1 MTDVRRIV
9 AEHRRAVWLLAAGL
23 VLNAALLVVVVLP
36 LSKRVSGGEQ
46 QAQAASMELA
56 AARRDYNSARAT
68 VSGKAQADVEL
79 KKFYQNVLPSSFSGA
94 RRVLFPSIE
103 QLAKKSN
110 LRYHDSSIQPQ
121 GEPEGDLQKVTMTFN
136 LAGEYTNIR
145 RFIHELETAP
155 EFRVIE
161 SVALAQAEEGERGLN
176 VTAHVATY
184 YRTGGNGN

>member
-9 AEHRRAVWLLAAGL
+9 AEHRRAVWLLAGGL
-23 VLNAALLVVVVLP
+23 ILNAALLVVVVLP
-36 LSKRVSGGEQ
+36 LSQKVSGGEQ
-46 QAQAASMELA
+46 EAQAASTELA

-68 VSGKAQADVEL
+68 VTGKAQADVEL

-176 VTAHVATY
+176 VSAHVATY

>member
-9 AEHRRAVWLLAAGL
+9 AEHRRAVWLIAAGL
-23 VLNAALLVVVVLP
+23 ILNAILLIVVVLP
-36 LSKRVSGGEQ
+36 LSQKVSGGEQ
-46 QAQAASMELA
+46 ESQAATMELV

-79 KKFYQNVLPSSFSGA
+79 KKFYQDVLPTSFSGA
-94 RRVLFPSIE
+94 RRLLFPSIE

-110 LRYHDSSIQPQ
+110 LQYHDSSIQPQ

-145 RFIHELETAP
+145 RFLYELETAP

>member
-1 MTDVRRIV
+1 VTDVRRIV
-9 AEHRRAVWLLAAGL
+9 AEHRRAVWLIAAGL
-23 VLNAALLVVVVLP
+23 ILNAVLLVVVVLP
-36 LSKRVSGGEQ
+36 LSQKVSGGEQ
-46 QAQAASMELA
+46 QAQSAAMELA

-68 VSGKAQADVEL
+68 VAGKAQADVQL
-79 KKFYQNVLPSSFSGA
+79 KKFYQEVLPSSFSGA

-103 QLAKKSN
+103 QIAAKLN
-110 LRYHDSSIQPQ
+110 LNYHDSSIQPQ

-176 VTAHVATY
+176 VTAHIATY
-184 YRTGGNGN
+184 YRTAGNGN

>member
-9 AEHRRAVWLLAAGL
+9 AEHRRAVWLIAAGL
-23 VLNAALLVVVVLP
+23 ILNAALLVVVVLP
-36 LSKRVSGGEQ
+36 LSQRVSGGEQ
-46 QAQAASMELA
+46 QAEAAMKELA

-68 VSGKAQADVEL
+68 VTGKAQADVEL
-79 KKFYQNVLPSSFSGA
+79 KKFYQDVLPSSFSGA

-103 QLAKKSN
+103 QLARKSN
-110 LRYHDSSIQPQ
+110 LQYHDSSIPPP
-121 GEPEGDLQKVTMTFN
+121 GEPEGDLRKVTMTFN

-145 RFIHELETAP
+145 RFIHELETAS

-161 SVALAQAEEGERGLN
+161 SVALAQAQEGERGLD

>member
-9 AEHRRAVWLLAAGL
+9 AEHRRAVWLIAAGL
-23 VLNAALLVVVVLP
+23 ILNAALLVVVVLP
-36 LSKRVSGGEQ
+36 LSQRVSGGEQ
-46 QAQAASMELA
+46 QAQAAMKELA

-68 VSGKAQADVEL
+68 VTGKAQADVEL
-79 KKFYQNVLPSSFSGA
+79 KKFYQEVLPSSFSGA

-110 LRYHDSSIQPQ
+110 LQYHDSSIQPA

-176 VTAHVATY
+176 VAAHVATY
-184 YRTGGNGN
+184 YRTAGNGN